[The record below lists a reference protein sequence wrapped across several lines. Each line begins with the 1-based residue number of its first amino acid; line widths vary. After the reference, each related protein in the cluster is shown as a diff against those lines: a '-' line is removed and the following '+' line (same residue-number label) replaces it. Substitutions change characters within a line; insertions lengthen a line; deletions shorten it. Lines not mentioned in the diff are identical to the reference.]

1 MESNHSAELKAA
13 YDKKVLGLLTTI
25 VKKTALSVDRELVLE
40 TPVGNPDL
48 WKNAAPAGY
57 VGGRARSNWLA
68 SINSPR
74 TDAGAQTTRKG
85 SDTVNSKLVNFK
97 IATDTIFITN
107 NVPYIGELNNGHST
121 QAASGFIDAIIARN
135 RRKAAQVK
143 GIVTNA

>member
-1 MESNHSAELKAA
+1 MTSKHTAELKAV
-13 YDKKVLGLLTTI
+13 YDKKVLGLLTTV

-48 WKNAAPAGY
+48 WQSAPPAGY
-57 VGGRARSNWLA
+57 SGGRARSNWLA

-85 SDTVNSKLVNFK
+85 SDTVRSKMGSFK

-107 NVPYIGELNNGHST
+107 NVPYIQALEDGHST
-121 QAASGFIDAIIARN
+121 QAASGFITAIVARN

>member
-1 MESNHSAELKAA
+1 MESNHSAELDAV
-13 YDKKVLGLLTTI
+13 YDEKVIGLLDKV
-25 VKKTALSVDRELVLE
+25 VKKTALTVDRELVLE
-40 TPVGNPDL
+40 TPVGNPSL
-48 WKNAAPAGY
+48 WQSAPPAGY

-85 SDTVNSKLVNFK
+85 SDTVRSKMGSFK

-107 NVPYIGELNNGHST
+107 NVPYIERLNNGWST
-121 QAASGFIDAIIARN
+121 QAPIGFIAAIVARN